1 MLGKEQ
7 LSQGVDK
14 CGGEGGDGMQRRI
27 PYFEVVHRRS
37 YDHTLPLPRDKMRRA
52 RWKIYS
58 RTSLQGRLFI
68 GSRSSIPIFPL
79 LESNWK
85 LHQLEI

>member
-37 YDHTLPLPRDKMRRA
+37 YDHPPSAPRQNEASTLENMQS
-52 RWKIYS
+52 YE
-58 RTSLQGRLFI
+58 
-68 GSRSSIPIFPL
+68 SSGTTVYR
-79 LESNWK
+79 
-85 LHQLEI
+85 